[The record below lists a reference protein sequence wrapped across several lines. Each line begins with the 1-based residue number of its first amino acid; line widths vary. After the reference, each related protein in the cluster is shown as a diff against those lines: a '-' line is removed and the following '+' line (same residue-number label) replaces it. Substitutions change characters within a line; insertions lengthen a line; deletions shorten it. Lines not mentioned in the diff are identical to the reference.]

1 VKTISKCELAV
12 VEHLSRRTFLR
23 TAALGSASLVLG
35 SKSKAQSAKLTRKPN
50 LIVFLTDQQRPDTLA
65 CYGARRLSA
74 PNLDKLASQSCVF
87 QRAYVTQAVCT
98 PSRSSLLTGTWP
110 HANGC
115 THNNARLRTDSRCLP
130 EMMGD
135 NDYRTAYIGKWH
147 LGYEVLAQHGFE
159 QWISIIHGGEP
170 QQSADG
176 ASRILSDYDNFLL
189 SKGLKPDNK
198 KKGAFSLHLSTK
210 LPIELSKPRFVETK
224 ACNFLEQ
231 QRRDPFVLFVS
242 FFEPHP
248 PYDGPL
254 NGEHPLDQS
263 DLDATRDHIFG
274 EQMPL
279 RYRLR
284 QKKNYRKFGTREKQ
298 LRIKRNYLGLV
309 TEVDRSIGVILSKLE
324 QLGLTD
330 NTIVV
335 HTSDHG
341 DMMGAHGLFG
351 KQVSF
356 EQAVRVP
363 YLVRLPGQSR
373 MLSISQPVSHI
384 DFVPTLLDLLGKAP
398 HQQCA
403 GKSRGPLLRGQSM
416 APETLFIQWNPNIM
430 RLNKRTRSNSDE
442 IWRAI
447 SESTRVAISV
457 DGWKICLR
465 DHDKNELY
473 NLRSDPSEEQNLY
486 SSAEH
491 QAVIG
496 RLTGEIHRWQ
506 ESIGDN
512 LKV

>member
-1 VKTISKCELAV
+1 
-12 VEHLSRRTFLR
+12 
-23 TAALGSASLVLG
+23 
-35 SKSKAQSAKLTRKPN
+35 
-50 LIVFLTDQQRPDTLA
+50 
-65 CYGARRLSA
+65 
-74 PNLDKLASQSCVF
+74 
-87 QRAYVTQAVCT
+87 
-98 PSRSSLLTGTWP
+98 
-110 HANGC
+110 
-115 THNNARLRTDSRCLP
+115 
-130 EMMGD
+130 M
-135 NDYRTAYIGKWH
+135 
-147 LGYEVLAQHGFE
+147 
-159 QWISIIHGGEP
+159 
-170 QQSADG
+170 
-176 ASRILSDYDNFLL
+176 
-189 SKGLKPDNK
+189 
-198 KKGAFSLHLSTK
+198 
-210 LPIELSKPRFVETK
+210 
-224 ACNFLEQ
+224 
-231 QRRDPFVLFVS
+231 
-242 FFEPHP
+242 
-248 PYDGPL
+248 
-254 NGEHPLDQS
+254 
-263 DLDATRDHIFG
+263 
-274 EQMPL
+274 
-279 RYRLR
+279 
-284 QKKNYRKFGTREKQ
+284 
-298 LRIKRNYLGLV
+298 
-309 TEVDRSIGVILSKLE
+309 
-324 QLGLTD
+324 
-330 NTIVV
+330 
-335 HTSDHG
+335 
-341 DMMGAHGLFG
+341 
-351 KQVSF
+351 
-356 EQAVRVP
+356 P